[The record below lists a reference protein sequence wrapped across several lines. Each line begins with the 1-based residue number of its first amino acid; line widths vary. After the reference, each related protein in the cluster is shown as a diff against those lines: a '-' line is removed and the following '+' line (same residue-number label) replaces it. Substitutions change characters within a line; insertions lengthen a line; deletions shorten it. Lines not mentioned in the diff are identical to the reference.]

1 MKLGIMTWFHYRNYG
16 TALQVTALSEVLKSI
31 GADPYVIDYIPCSY
45 FRSIPDYSLSGI
57 FRKVRKEKSF
67 NGQFFLNEEKEQLFE
82 AFIETHLRFTEKCDD
97 LSDLENLNRYYDG
110 FVCGSDQIWSPLV
123 FNPHF
128 FLDFVKD
135 SNKKIAYAPSFG
147 VTEIEDLYVKKQIKE
162 LLSDFKYISVREA
175 EGKKIIENLTSQK
188 ASVVLDPTLLLTK
201 EEWQSLFYLNKKQDQ
216 PYLIAYMLGQD
227 SKHWDEI
234 YTLSEQMN
242 LEIKVIPVYDED
254 LKRKGC
260 IDSAIGPRE
269 FLELM
274 YNASYVCTD
283 SFHGM
288 AFSVNFQKQFMA
300 FKRFTKNDPKNQ
312 NSRVLH
318 LLNSLDLTHR
328 LYNDKDILSQLNH
341 HIDYNLV
348 KPKLKTLRDLSVD
361 FLKMS
366 LSSLNDVKTK
376 NHIYNNIYT
385 NNSLCCGCGS
395 CKEACSVSAIN
406 IKMNEQGFYQSFID
420 DTLCVNCGKCV
431 SVCPVQQRKEATDT
445 KDCRLFS
452 YKDNDAKVLLESSSG
467 GAAHRISSLLINK
480 GFSIAGCTFNSETQ
494 KAEHILVENEKDLY
508 LFQNSKYMQSDFSKV
523 LEQIKACNNPVAIFG
538 TPCQIAG
545 AQKLFSNRKDILYI
559 DLICHGVPS
568 YHLYEKY
575 KQKLNTEYGLNPY
588 KTNVVFRYKPM
599 GWRHIHLHSSDGK
612 KSCCIPKENDDYF
625 RMFEVGSCYM
635 KSCYECRY
643 RKFTCADIRLGDYWS
658 PKFSD
663 DTTGVSMVLCATKN
677 GESIVEELKKSKAG
691 LLQEQPI
698 DDYIQYQQMSNL
710 PLPVFYD
717 ELIEKLKNPKT
728 KMANISDKYAVPLE
742 NVSLSKKEHIKY
754 IIKMMFLKG

>member
-1 MKLGIMTWFHYRNYG
+1 MKLGIMTWFRYRNYG

-57 FRKVRKEKSF
+57 FRKVRKKKSF
-67 NGQFFLNEEKEQLFE
+67 NGQFFLNEEKEQLFK
-82 AFIETHLRFTEKCDD
+82 AFLEKHLRFTEKCDD
-97 LSDLENLNRYYDG
+97 LSDLENLNRLYDG

-128 FLDFVKD
+128 FLDFVKN

-147 VTEIEDLYVKKQIKE
+147 VNEIEDLYVKKQIKE
-162 LLSDFKYISVREA
+162 LLFVFKYISVREA
-175 EGKKIIENLTSQK
+175 EGKKIIEHLISKKTD
-188 ASVVLDPTLLLTK
+188 VVLDPTLLL
-201 EEWQSLFYLNKKQDQ
+201 KKHQWETLVDLKSSSEK
-216 PYLIAYMLGQD
+216 PYMFVYMLGQNEEYWE
-227 SKHWDEI
+227 KINEI
-234 YTLSEQMN
+234 ANQLN
-242 LEIKVIPVYDED
+242 LEIKVIPVFEED
-254 LKRKGC
+254 LNRPGC
-260 IDSAIGPRE
+260 VEFAIGPNE
-269 FLELM
+269 FLNLL
-274 YNASYVCTD
+274 YNASYICTD
-283 SFHGM
+283 SYHGM
-288 AFSVNFQKQFMA
+288 LFSVNFKKNFTV
-300 FKRFTKNDPKNQ
+300 FKRFNDKDTKNQ
-312 NSRVLH
+312 NSRVLN
-318 LLNSLDLTHR
+318 LLETLGLEDRLFEEKYTLKNVKSKINYDRIENTLEVLRKKSIDYLKNAINSLSELEEVET
-328 LYNDKDILSQLNH
+328 Q
-341 HIDYNLV
+341 
-348 KPKLKTLRDLSVD
+348 
-361 FLKMS
+361 
-366 LSSLNDVKTK
+366 
-376 NHIYNNIYT
+376 NIYT
-385 NNSLCCGCGS
+385 YNSLCCGCGT
-395 CKEACSVSAIN
+395 CKEVCPVSAIN
-406 IKMNEQGFYQSFID
+406 IKMNEQGFYQSFVD

-445 KDCRLFS
+445 KDCSLFS

-467 GAAHRISSLLINK
+467 GAAYRIGKLLIDN
-480 GFSIAGCTFNSETQ
+480 GFSIAGCTFNAKTQ
-494 KAEHILVENEKDLY
+494 KAEHILVENEKNLY

-599 GWRHIHLHSSDGK
+599 GWRHIHLHSSDGE

-625 RMFEVGSCYM
+625 RMFEVGCCYM
-635 KSCYECRY
+635 KSCYECRF
-643 RKFTCADIRLGDYWS
+643 RKFTCADIRLGDYWG

-663 DTTGVSMVLCATKN
+663 DTTGVSMVLCATQN
-677 GESIVEELKKSKAG
+677 GKSVVEELKKSKAG
-691 LLQEQPI
+691 FLQEQPV

-717 ELIEKLKNPKT
+717 ELIEKLKKPKI
-728 KMANISDKYAVPLE
+728 KISNISDKYAIPLE

-754 IIKMMFLKG
+754 IIKMMFLNDN